1 MAKKQFLEAGR
12 IVNTHGV
19 RGEVKAEAWTDEP
32 AVLAGLKTL
41 YLEGRPLRTESAR
54 VHKGF
59 VLLKLEGIDT
69 VEAAMA
75 LKGKILTADRDS
87 IPLAEGA
94 FFLPGRHRAA
104 GDGGGRDRAGR
115 AGGHPGLSRRAH
127 FCGQGQ
133 DRAPDPGAGRLHPL
147 LRSGER
153 EARRPADRGYVTW

>member
-94 FFLPGRHRAA
+94 FFLQDAIGQPVTEE
-104 GDGGGRDRAGR
+104 DGTELGVLADILDYPAGR
-115 AGGHPGLSRRAH
+115 IFVVKGRTEHLIPEQGGFIRS
-127 FCGQGQ
+127 F
-133 DRAPDPGAGRLHPL
+133 DPESGKLVVRLIE
-147 LRSGER
+147 GM
-153 EARRPADRGYVTW
+153 

>member
-59 VLLKLEGIDT
+59 VLLKLEGVDT

-94 FFLPGRHRAA
+94 FFLQDAIGQPVTEE
-104 GDGGGRDRAGR
+104 DGTELGVLADILDYPAGR
-115 AGGHPGLSRRAH
+115 IFVVKGRTEHLIPEQGGFIRS
-127 FCGQGQ
+127 F
-133 DRAPDPGAGRLHPL
+133 DPESGKLVVRLIE
-147 LRSGER
+147 GM
-153 EARRPADRGYVTW
+153 